1 MLFRIIPIDWTVI
14 AGVKQVKVYN
24 DAGMTSELTVLHL
37 GEIPQGELRSFTCYV
52 RNEGKITTDV
62 VLTAQGDPG
71 AALVTL
77 TPDTFTLAAD
87 ESAEAVL
94 GILVSPTSPLE
105 AGAITVEV
113 SDGAGS

>member
-1 MLFRIIPIDWTVI
+1 MLFKIIPVDWTVI

-24 DAGMTSELTVLHL
+24 DAEMTSEFMALHW

-52 RNEGKITTDV
+52 RNEGKIATDV
-62 VLTAQGDPG
+62 ILAVVGDPG
-71 AALVTL
+71 AALVTVA
-77 TPDTFTLAAD
+77 PDTFTLAAD
-87 ESAEAVL
+87 ESVEAVI

-113 SDGAGS
+113 SDREGS